1 MFWERK
7 GCPLGQDESGRI
19 TIEEFLKNGVYCEK
33 NSVVT
38 VTKASRQED
47 TGDWR
52 VRLMCGGGSTEA
64 TGHVNVID
72 VPRAPR
78 CLNLDEVRAE
88 YCRISWEKP
97 EDDGGTEITGYTVN
111 LLDLSQGEWVTVAE
125 PTSLTAEIKNLRP
138 GHLYRFPES
147 KTTEPSMIFLNNAN
161 VYISIV
167 AMIVNDTDSFLR
179 VEVFANNKEGASP
192 PTRLKV
198 ASSRVILICWKLVCQ
213 NVLTYISFRTL

>member
-1 MFWERK
+1 MSPIFLRYDIWCSGEPEPDVFWERK
-7 GCPLGQDESGRI
+7 GCPLAQDESGRI

-147 KTTEPSMIFLNNAN
+147 REMQCYFTFF
-161 VYISIV
+161 
-167 AMIVNDTDSFLR
+167 SF
-179 VEVFANNKEGASP
+179 
-192 PTRLKV
+192 
-198 ASSRVILICWKLVCQ
+198 
-213 NVLTYISFRTL
+213 

>member
-1 MFWERK
+1 MPPIFLRYDIWCSGEPEPDVFWERK
-7 GCPLGQDESGRI
+7 GCPLAQDESGRI

-138 GHLYRFPES
+138 GHLYRFLTSPFAI
-147 KTTEPSMIFLNNAN
+147 IFL
-161 VYISIV
+161 
-167 AMIVNDTDSFLR
+167 D
-179 VEVFANNKEGASP
+179 
-192 PTRLKV
+192 
-198 ASSRVILICWKLVCQ
+198 Q
-213 NVLTYISFRTL
+213 